1 MNIGIFI
8 GSGAHPELEA
18 HIESIGQLIASRKH
32 SIGFCSAKS
41 GLAEALY
48 RGVTSIQ
55 GNIEEYDTPGDL
67 IDYSDCFIAMPGGLD
82 MLDSLILYLQHM
94 EIGASDKPLAIYDIG
109 MMMDHIR
116 SHLLLMEKMGFIK
129 AHYLYS
135 RSINDILD
143 RFEELVYEDVD
154 VDSDITCPEGE
165 GLE

>member
-1 MNIGIFI
+1 
-8 GSGAHPELEA
+8 
-18 HIESIGQLIASRKH
+18 
-32 SIGFCSAKS
+32 
-41 GLAEALY
+41 
-48 RGVTSIQ
+48 
-55 GNIEEYDTPGDL
+55 
-67 IDYSDCFIAMPGGLD
+67 
-82 MLDSLILYLQHM
+82 M

-116 SHLLLMEKMGFIK
+116 SYLLLMEKMGFLK
-129 AHYLYS
+129 AHYIYS